1 LLPGILRADLIEQRT
16 LLERPMTVREVLQ
29 SPRVLF
35 LNSVRGMYRVQVV
48 ATPENNTNRSG
59 VILKGLNH

>member
-29 SPRVLF
+29 GPRVLF

-48 ATPENNTNRSG
+48 AVPENNTHRSLFPVG
-59 VILKGLNH
+59 